1 MAILKNS
8 RLRGLARVAVLA
20 GIVLAS
26 GCASEQVRVDQF
38 ADFAATGSAFTK
50 AVDPVLSESFDATA
64 TTNSLVLLQARD
76 PLSASDRLQA
86 LQQAD
91 DDLNA
96 RLAILGDLKR
106 HLGVLQSY
114 FDALASLSAT
124 TAQSSGMTGVA
135 QGLVDALGKLD
146 ARIAN
151 ASIAGNKIAS
161 LIAPAAEFAFVAHQS
176 HVLDE
181 ELTRNAPTIDREIRL
196 QQAALQALA
205 EAYAADLGVV
215 AAQTY
220 RDSVAL
226 PYAGSKALAPGW
238 STTRANLLQSTL
250 DTTPVQ
256 AAADAASNLRSSF
269 VALVENRL
277 TGERIA
283 ALQTDLNNI
292 LTAIENGRS
301 ARAAAPTPEAPKP

>member
-1 MAILKNS
+1 MAIMRFL
-8 RLRGLARVAVLA
+8 RLPGPTRALLLACATLA
-20 GIVLAS
+20 T

-38 ADFAATGSAFTK
+38 AGFAATGSAFTK
-50 AVDPVLSESFDATA
+50 AVDPVLVESFDATA
-64 TTNSLVLLQARD
+64 TTSSLALLQARNALA
-76 PLSASDRLQA
+76 PSDRLQA

-151 ASIAGNKIAS
+151 ASIAGTKIAS
-161 LIAPAAEFAFVAHQS
+161 LIAPAAEFAFVTHQS
-176 HVLDE
+176 HVLDQ
-181 ELTRNAPTIDREIRL
+181 ELTRNAATIDREIRL
-196 QQAALQALA
+196 QEAALHALA
-205 EAYAADLGVV
+205 DAYASDLGVV

-220 RDSVAL
+220 RDDVAL
-226 PYAGSKALAPGW
+226 PYAGSQALASDW

-250 DTTPVQ
+250 DTTSVQ
-256 AAADAASNLRSSF
+256 AAADAASSLRSSF

-292 LTAIENGRS
+292 LTAIQNSRA
-301 ARAAAPTPEAPKP
+301 ARAAANAPEAPKP

>member
-1 MAILKNS
+1 MAIMRFL
-8 RLRGLARVAVLA
+8 RLAGLARVLLLA
-20 GIVLAS
+20 SATFAS

-38 ADFAATGSAFTK
+38 AGFAATGTAFTK
-50 AVDPVLSESFDATA
+50 AVGPVLTESFDATA
-64 TTNSLVLLQARD
+64 ATNSLVLLQARD

-91 DDLNA
+91 DDLDA

-151 ASIAGNKIAS
+151 ASIAGTSIAS
-161 LIAPAAEFAFVAHQS
+161 LVAPAAEFAFVTHQS

-181 ELTRNAPTIDREIRL
+181 ELTRNAATIDREIRL

-205 EAYAADLGVV
+205 DAYASDLGVV

-220 RDSVAL
+220 REDVAL
-226 PYAGSKALAPGW
+226 PYAGSSALAPDW

-250 DTTPVQ
+250 DTTAVQ
-256 AAADAASNLRSSF
+256 AAADAASSLRSSF

-277 TGERIA
+277 SGERLA

-292 LTAIENGRS
+292 LTAIHNGRA
-301 ARAAAPTPEAPKP
+301 ARAAAHAKEAPTP